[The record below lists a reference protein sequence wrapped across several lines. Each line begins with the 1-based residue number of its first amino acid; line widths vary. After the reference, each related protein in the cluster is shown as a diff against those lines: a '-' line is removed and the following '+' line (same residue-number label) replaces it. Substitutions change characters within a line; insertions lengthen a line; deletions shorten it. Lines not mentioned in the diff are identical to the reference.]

1 MPFFSPLPR
10 HPKNMASMAIPLPV
24 VLRLETQWKGM
35 VILMRKVNLL
45 RRDIARDSSLQ
56 ELFTEL
62 SDTRFALSQAYAY
75 FDRVTEPELVD
86 ASIFEIRA
94 AQARYNYLL
103 RVIKERGGVSACKT
117 YTEGVTSWV

>member
-1 MPFFSPLPR
+1 
-10 HPKNMASMAIPLPV
+10 
-24 VLRLETQWKGM
+24 
-35 VILMRKVNLL
+35 MRKVNLL
-45 RRDIARDSSLQ
+45 RRDVARDSAMQ

-94 AQARYNYLL
+94 AQSRYDYLL
-103 RVIKERGGVSACKT
+103 RTIKEHGGIAACKA
-117 YTEGVTSWV
+117 YTEGVCSWL

>member
-1 MPFFSPLPR
+1 
-10 HPKNMASMAIPLPV
+10 
-24 VLRLETQWKGM
+24 
-35 VILMRKVNLL
+35 MRKANLL

-75 FDRVTEPELVD
+75 FNRVTEPELVD

-94 AQARYNYLL
+94 AQSRYNYLL
-103 RVIKERGGVSACKT
+103 RVIKERGGIAACKA

>member
-1 MPFFSPLPR
+1 
-10 HPKNMASMAIPLPV
+10 
-24 VLRLETQWKGM
+24 
-35 VILMRKVNLL
+35 MRKVNLL
-45 RRDIARDSSLQ
+45 RRDVACDSAMQ

-94 AQARYNYLL
+94 AQSRYDYLL
-103 RVIKERGGVSACKT
+103 RVIKERGGIAACKA
-117 YTEGVTSWV
+117 YTEGVCSWL

>member
-1 MPFFSPLPR
+1 
-10 HPKNMASMAIPLPV
+10 
-24 VLRLETQWKGM
+24 
-35 VILMRKVNLL
+35 MRKANLL

-75 FDRVTEPELVD
+75 FNRVTEPELVD

-103 RVIKERGGVSACKT
+103 RVIKEHGGEAACGFC
-117 YTEGVTSWV
+117 TEGVASWI